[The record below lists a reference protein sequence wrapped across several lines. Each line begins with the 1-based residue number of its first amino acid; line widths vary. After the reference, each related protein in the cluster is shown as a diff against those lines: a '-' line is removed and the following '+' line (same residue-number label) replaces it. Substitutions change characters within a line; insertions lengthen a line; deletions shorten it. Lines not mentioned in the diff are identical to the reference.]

1 MNESFLILS
10 DDKTKLLG
18 IEESMREKITTLT
31 IPHSVITIGEWAL
44 AQCIA
49 LTSICIPYGVRTIEE
64 CAFLECLALTSIHIP
79 SSVTSIGFMAF
90 AGCESLTSILIP
102 DGVITLGTDICSCCS
117 SLRFIHI
124 PKSVINIGEA
134 YHEDD
139 PFLIDCDALER
150 IYIPRGQKERFL
162 NMRALAGF
170 SHLIQEEGI
179 TTYSANKTCY
189 FCRTTNIPDE
199 ASFCPNCGTRL

>member
-1 MNESFLILS
+1 MNESYLILS

-18 IEESMREKITTLT
+18 IEESMREKITNLT
-31 IPHSVITIGEWAL
+31 IPHSVITIGEFAL

-49 LTSICIPYGVRTIEE
+49 LTSIYIPHGIKTIEE

-90 AGCESLTSILIP
+90 AGCKSLSSILIP
-102 DGVITLGTDICSCCS
+102 NGVITLGSDIFSECS

-124 PKSVINIGEA
+124 PKSVINIGEESQ
-134 YHEDD
+134 EDVT
-139 PFLIDCDALER
+139 FLSDCDALER

-162 NMRALAGF
+162 NMRALAGL

-179 TTYSANKTCY
+179 ATYSANKICH
-189 FCRTTNIPDE
+189 FCRTTDIPIE
-199 ASFCPNCGTRL
+199 ALYCPNCGSKL